1 MANEQ
6 IPTNNEQI
14 SLPTPKLVHK
24 LAVTA
29 ATAAHIQRK
38 LRPGKDI
45 GPSYLWVDARADESD
60 FKIRSGKFIQEV
72 GVKVDA
78 LTQVEMPADAQG
90 KWRLRYR
97 EIDYTREPL
106 LGDAW
111 LGELRTYSFDWDA
124 RIVHRAEQEIKTV
137 PSMTDEEAHELQ
149 LFYGIDDSHP
159 QLSEVLAVTE
169 RRTELVS
176 AYDCM
181 QLLSGFRKARY
192 ADSSLVA

>member
-1 MANEQ
+1 MASEQ
-6 IPTNNEQI
+6 MPVNNERLL
-14 SLPTPKLVHK
+14 LPTPKLVHK

-38 LRPGKDI
+38 LRPGRDI
-45 GPSYLWVDARADESD
+45 GPSYLWVDTHADDSD
-60 FKIRSGKFIQEV
+60 FKIRSGKFIQDV
-72 GVKVDA
+72 GVKVDT
-78 LTQVEMPADAQG
+78 LTQVETPAYAQG

-124 RIVHRAEQEIKTV
+124 FAVHRAEQEIKTV
-137 PSMTDEEAHELQ
+137 PSMTDEEARKLQ
-149 LFYGIDDSHP
+149 VFYGIEDDHP
-159 QLSEVLAVTE
+159 QLSEVLGATE

-176 AYDCM
+176 AYNCM
-181 QLLSGFRKARY
+181 QLLSDFRKARHT
-192 ADSSLVA
+192 DTSLAA